1 MSDVPIYLKNT
12 VGKSN
17 QVRKEVIIDLEDW
30 EKEELKIIDGSKTK

>member
-1 MSDVPIYLKNT
+1 MCPYTEKHS
-12 VGKSN
+12 GKSS